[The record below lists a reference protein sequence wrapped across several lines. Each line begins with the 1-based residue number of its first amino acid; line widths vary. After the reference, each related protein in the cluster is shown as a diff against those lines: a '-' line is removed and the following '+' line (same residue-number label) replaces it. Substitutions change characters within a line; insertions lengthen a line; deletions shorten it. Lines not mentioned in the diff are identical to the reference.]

1 VWSGKTRAGYVLIFR
16 ALREFLGEHTPV
28 ASIDR
33 DDCRRV
39 RQVLEDLAPNYTQL
53 PATRGRSMEEAA
65 RISRELDLP
74 RRKPESV
81 NSSINNLAA
90 LMNYAENEELIP
102 RSPAR
107 GLRLAITTRKKD
119 RRNPFTIE
127 QLGRIFGPA
136 SPLYR
141 PETPLE
147 DRGGRFWVPLLSLWS
162 GMRLNECCQ
171 LMLGDVRYM
180 REIPVIVIAED
191 TQMGGDEADV
201 KRVKTEAGER
211 FVPVHP
217 ELERLGFLRHW
228 QAMQQAGRSRLFPDL
243 RPGATGYYSE
253 PFSLWFGRYLKG
265 PTVTAYT
272 RKTTFHS
279 LRHNYRD
286 ALRDTE
292 MSGEM
297 VRALGG
303 WAGGG
308 STSDDYGSGF
318 TPERLYGAIKAVRY
332 DGLDLS
338 HLYLQ

>member
-1 VWSGKTRAGYVLIFR
+1 
-16 ALREFLGEHTPV
+16 
-28 ASIDR
+28 
-33 DDCRRV
+33 
-39 RQVLEDLAPNYTQL
+39 
-53 PATRGRSMEEAA
+53 
-65 RISRELDLP
+65 
-74 RRKPESV
+74 
-81 NSSINNLAA
+81 
-90 LMNYAENEELIP
+90 
-102 RSPAR
+102 
-107 GLRLAITTRKKD
+107 
-119 RRNPFTIE
+119 
-127 QLGRIFGPA
+127 
-136 SPLYR
+136 
-141 PETPLE
+141 
-147 DRGGRFWVPLLSLWS
+147 
-162 GMRLNECCQ
+162 MRLNECCQ
-171 LMLGDVRYM
+171 LVINDVRYM
-180 REIPVIVIAED
+180 REVPVIVIAED
-191 TQMGGDEADV
+191 LQVGGDEADA

-228 QAMQQAGRSRLFPDL
+228 QAMQRAGRSRLFPDL

-265 PTVTAYT
+265 PAVAAYT

-318 TPERLYGAIKAVRY
+318 TPERLYGAIQAVRY

-338 HLYLQ
+338 HLYDDPQRI

>member
-1 VWSGKTRAGYVLIFR
+1 
-16 ALREFLGEHTPV
+16 
-28 ASIDR
+28 
-33 DDCRRV
+33 
-39 RQVLEDLAPNYTQL
+39 
-53 PATRGRSMEEAA
+53 
-65 RISRELDLP
+65 
-74 RRKPESV
+74 
-81 NSSINNLAA
+81 
-90 LMNYAENEELIP
+90 
-102 RSPAR
+102 
-107 GLRLAITTRKKD
+107 
-119 RRNPFTIE
+119 
-127 QLGRIFGPA
+127 
-136 SPLYR
+136 
-141 PETPLE
+141 
-147 DRGGRFWVPLLSLWS
+147 
-162 GMRLNECCQ
+162 MRLNECCQ
-171 LMLGDVRYM
+171 LMIGDVRYM
-180 REIPVIVIAED
+180 REVPVIVIAED
-191 TQMGGDEADV
+191 LGGDEADA

-211 FVPVHP
+211 FVPVQP
-217 ELERLGFLRHW
+217 ELERLGFLGHW
-228 QAMQQAGRSRLFPDL
+228 QAMQRAGRSRLFPDL

-265 PTVTAYT
+265 PAVAAYT

-338 HLYLQ
+338 HLYLP